1 MPDTPLE
8 QIFEDQTVLITGAAG
23 GFGRSVSRLFA
34 ERGAKLVLS
43 DFNEKGLSD
52 QAANLREDGFEVAT
66 LAGSVADES
75 HCFETVELALESYG
89 RLDVAINNAGIG
101 HDPAKLPFVD
111 SEQAQ
116 KTIQVDLMGVFYC
129 MKHQI
134 PVMEKANAEH
144 GRVSNILNIASLAGI
159 GGAPLV
165 SMYAAAKHGV
175 IGLTKTAALE
185 YARRGI
191 RINAL
196 CPAFARTPMVEEDL
210 LGDAIKGGAKPKD
223 AEANLTRGIPMRRL
237 AEPEEITRSMLWI
250 CDPRN
255 TFMTG
260 QAVALDGG
268 TSAM

>member
-1 MPDTPLE
+1 MTEP
-8 QIFEDQTVLITGAAG
+8 IFEGQTVLITGAAG
-23 GFGRSVSRLFA
+23 GFGRSVSQLFA
-34 ERGAKLVLS
+34 ERGARLVLS
-43 DFNEKGLSD
+43 DFNADGLGEQTDLLKSD
-52 QAANLREDGFEVAT
+52 GVEVAA

-75 HCFETVELALESYG
+75 HCRDTVALAMDTFG
-89 RLDVAINNAGIG
+89 RLDIAINNAGMS
-101 HDPAKLPFVD
+101 HAPAKTADVD

-116 KTIQVDLMGVFYC
+116 MTIQVDLMGVFFG

-134 PVMEKANAEH
+134 PVMEQAYKEQD
-144 GRVSNILNIASLAGI
+144 RTSSILNVASLAGI
-159 GGAPLV
+159 GGAPTI

-175 IGLTKTAALE
+175 VGLTKSAALE

-191 RINAL
+191 RINAI
-196 CPAFARTPMVEEDL
+196 CPAFARTPMVEDGL
-210 LGDAIKGGAKPKD
+210 LADAGGGKE
-223 AEANLTRGIPMRRL
+223 AENFLTRGIPMRRL

-255 TFMTG
+255 SFMTG

>member
-1 MPDTPLE
+1 MVE
-8 QIFEDQTVLITGAAG
+8 QVFAGQTVLITGGAG
-23 GFGRSVSRLFA
+23 GFGRSASRLFA
-34 ERGAKLVLS
+34 ERGANLVLS
-43 DFNEKGLSD
+43 DFNEAGLNEH
-52 QAANLREDGFEVAT
+52 AAALTGDGFSVAT
-66 LAGSVADES
+66 IAGSVAEED
-75 HCFETVELALESYG
+75 HCRKTVDLALEKYG
-89 RLDVAINNAGIG
+89 RLDVAINNAGMS
-101 HDPAKLPFVD
+101 HDPAKTADVD

-116 KTIQVDLMGVFYC
+116 MTVQVDLMGVFFG

-134 PVMEKANAEH
+134 PAMQSGFKDH
-144 GRVSNILNIASLAGI
+144 DRRSSILNIASLAGI
-159 GGAPLV
+159 GGAPTI

-175 IGLTKTAALE
+175 VGLTKSAALE

-196 CPAFARTPMVEEDL
+196 CPAFARTPMVEDGLLADSGGDKQAEDY
-210 LGDAIKGGAKPKD
+210 
-223 AEANLTRGIPMRRL
+223 LTRGIPMRRL

-255 TFMTG
+255 SFMTG